1 MWDYLF
7 YPNFPF
13 PQPRTRLKQLRIFEL
28 PTTNV
33 ALSETSV
40 DFGIDKCLYNELPCE
55 CYISLLFTQAVPA
68 GGEALPV
75 TVVVPTSSTST
86 NTGSTTAS
94 GESGTPVVDHNTNP
108 VVGSDLTT
116 TREVFAYLNKRQ
128 GIIRF
133 VNFVTGSGAAAAVAS
148 TLSE

>member
-1 MWDYLF
+1 MWYF
-7 YPNFPF
+7 NNPYYPPF
-13 PQPRTRLKQLRIFEL
+13 PKRSRLKQLRIYEL

-40 DFGIDKCLYNELPCE
+40 DFGIDRCLYNELPCE
-55 CYISLLFTQAVPA
+55 CYLSMLFSQAVPD
-68 GGEALPV
+68 GGAALPV
-75 TVVVPTSSTST
+75 TVVVPTSGTST
-86 NTGSTTAS
+86 NTGTANAN

-116 TREVFAYLNKRQ
+116 TREVFVYLNKRQ

-133 VNFVTGSGAAAAVAS
+133 VNFVTGSGAAAADV
-148 TLSE
+148 

>member
-1 MWDYLF
+1 MWKF
-7 YPNFPF
+7 YNPYYPTFPK
-13 PQPRTRLKQLRIFEL
+13 RGRLKQLRIYEL

-40 DFGIDKCLYNELPCE
+40 DFGIDRCLYNELPCE
-55 CYISLLFTQAVPA
+55 CYLSMLFSQAVPD

-75 TVVVPTSSTST
+75 TVVVPTSGTST
-86 NTGSTTAS
+86 NTGTANAN
-94 GESGTPVVDHNTNP
+94 GESSTPVVDHNTNP

-116 TREVFAYLNKRQ
+116 TREVFVYLNKRQ

-133 VNFVTGSGAAAAVAS
+133 VNFVTGSGDAAADV
-148 TLSE
+148 

>member
-1 MWDYLF
+1 MWYF
-7 YPNFPF
+7 NNPYYPPF
-13 PQPRTRLKQLRIFEL
+13 PKRSRLKQLRIYEL

-40 DFGIDKCLYNELPCE
+40 DFGIDRCLYNELPCE
-55 CYISLLFTQAVPA
+55 CYLSMLFAQAVPD
-68 GGEALPV
+68 GGAALPV
-75 TVVVPTSSTST
+75 TVVVPTSGTST
-86 NTGSTTAS
+86 NTGTVNAN

-116 TREVFAYLNKRQ
+116 TREVFVYLNKRQ

-133 VNFVTGSGAAAAVAS
+133 VNFVTGSGEAAADV
-148 TLSE
+148 

>member
-1 MWDYLF
+1 MWYF
-7 YPNFPF
+7 NNPYYPPF
-13 PQPRTRLKQLRIFEL
+13 PKRSRLKQLRIYEL

-40 DFGIDKCLYNELPCE
+40 DFGIDRCLYNELPCE
-55 CYISLLFTQAVPA
+55 CYLSMLFAQAVPD
-68 GGEALPV
+68 GGAALPV
-75 TVVVPTSSTST
+75 TVVVPTSGTST
-86 NTGSTTAS
+86 NTGTANAN

-133 VNFVTGSGAAAAVAS
+133 VNFVTGSGAAAADV
-148 TLSE
+148 

>member
-1 MWDYLF
+1 MWYF
-7 YPNFPF
+7 NNPYYPPF
-13 PQPRTRLKQLRIFEL
+13 PKRSRLKQLRIYEL

-40 DFGIDKCLYNELPCE
+40 DFGIDRCLYNELPCE
-55 CYISLLFTQAVPA
+55 CYLSMLFAQAVPD
-68 GGEALPV
+68 GGAALPV
-75 TVVVPTSSTST
+75 TVVVPTSGTST
-86 NTGSTTAS
+86 NTGTANAN

-116 TREVFAYLNKRQ
+116 TREVFVYLNKRQ

-133 VNFVTGSGAAAAVAS
+133 VNFVTGSGAAAADV
-148 TLSE
+148 

>member
-1 MWDYLF
+1 MWYF
-7 YPNFPF
+7 NNPYYPPF
-13 PQPRTRLKQLRIFEL
+13 PKRSRLKQLRIYEL

-40 DFGIDKCLYNELPCE
+40 DFGIDRCLYNELPCE
-55 CYISLLFTQAVPA
+55 CYLSMLFAQAVPD
-68 GGEALPV
+68 GGAALPV
-75 TVVVPTSSTST
+75 TVVVPTSGTST
-86 NTGSTTAS
+86 NTGTANAN

-116 TREVFAYLNKRQ
+116 TREVFVYLNKRQ

-133 VNFVTGSGAAAAVAS
+133 VNFVTGSGEAAADV
-148 TLSE
+148 